1 MSKRQSD
8 FSGLKNVDDLNSDD
22 LLRLDGYL
30 QSRLPNFEGIN
41 SIKQFKG
48 GQSNPTFLI
57 KSVNKNYVLR
67 RKPPGNL
74 LKSAH
79 AVDREYKIIKALKK
93 VNFPVPET
101 HILCTDESVIGTIFY
116 VMEFLQGRI
125 FWDADMPDCTI
136 KERSEI
142 YDDLSKN
149 LAVLHNLDYE
159 SLGLSDFGVPGN
171 YFVRQISRWSKQYRY
186 SETKK
191 IKEMDKLIKWLPQN
205 IPDNDESSIVHGD
218 YRLDNVIVH
227 PTEPKIIGILDWELS
242 TIGHPLGDFT
252 YNLLSWQMPD
262 IGIGSGGLFGQN
274 IKELGIPSEEEYID
288 SYCERR
294 GVSRGLE
301 DREFYSA
308 YNFFRLAAI
317 LQGIAGRIRDGTAS
331 NAKAKSLIKAIDPL
345 AEIGWDYALKSGR

>member
-8 FSGLKNVDDLNSDD
+8 FSGLKNADDLNSDD

-101 HILCTDESVIGTIFY
+101 HILCTDDSVIGTIFY

-125 FWDADMPDCTI
+125 FWDADMPECTI

-142 YDDLSKN
+142 YDDLNKN

-159 SLGLSDFGVPGN
+159 SLGLCDFGVPGN
-171 YFVRQISRWSKQYRY
+171 YFARQISRWSKQYRY

-191 IKEMDKLIKWLPQN
+191 IKEMDKLIEWLPQN

-274 IKELGIPSEEEYID
+274 IKELGIPSEEEYIN
-288 SYCERR
+288 SYCERT
-294 GVSRGLE
+294 GLSCGIE

-317 LQGIAGRIRDGTAS
+317 LQGIAGRVRDGTAS
-331 NAKAKSLIKAIDPL
+331 NAKAKSLIKAIEPL
-345 AEIGWDYALKSGR
+345 ADIGWSYALKSGH

>member
-8 FSGLKNVDDLNSDD
+8 FSGLKTADDLNAND

-67 RKPPGNL
+67 RKPTGNL

-101 HILCTDESVIGTIFY
+101 HILCTDESVIGSIFY

-142 YDDLSKN
+142 YDDLNKN

-171 YFVRQISRWSKQYRY
+171 YFARQISRWSKQYRY

-191 IKEMDKLIKWLPQN
+191 IKEMDKLIEWLPQN

-274 IKELGIPSEEEYID
+274 IKELGIPSEEEYIN
-288 SYCERR
+288 SYCERT
-294 GVSRGLE
+294 GLSCGIE

-317 LQGIAGRIRDGTAS
+317 LQGIAGRVRDGTAS
-331 NAKAKSLIKAIDPL
+331 NAKAKSLIKAIEPL
-345 AEIGWDYALKSGR
+345 ADIGWSYALKSGH

>member
-93 VNFPVPET
+93 VHFPVPET

-136 KERSEI
+136 QERSEI
-142 YDDLSKN
+142 YDDLNKN

-171 YFVRQISRWSKQYRY
+171 YFARQISRWSKQYRY

-191 IKEMDKLIKWLPQN
+191 IKEMDKLIEWLSQN

-331 NAKAKSLIKAIDPL
+331 NAKAKSLIKAIEPL
-345 AEIGWDYALKSGR
+345 ADIGWGYALKSGR

>member
-8 FSGLKNVDDLNSDD
+8 FSGLKNADDLNSDD
-22 LLRLDGYL
+22 LLSLDGYL

-142 YDDLSKN
+142 YDDLNKN

-171 YFVRQISRWSKQYRY
+171 YFARQISRWTKQYRY
-186 SETKK
+186 SEQKK
-191 IKEMDKLIKWLPQN
+191 IKEMDKWIEWIPQN

-218 YRLDNVIVH
+218 YRMDNVIVH

-274 IKELGIPSEEEYID
+274 IKELGIPSEEEYIN
-288 SYCERR
+288 SYCERT
-294 GVSRGLE
+294 GLSCGLE

-317 LQGIAGRIRDGTAS
+317 LQGIAGRVRDGTAS
-331 NAKAKSLIKAIDPL
+331 NAMAKSLIKAIEPL
-345 AEIGWDYALKSGR
+345 AEIGWGYALKSGR

>member
-8 FSGLKNVDDLNSDD
+8 FSGLKNADDLNSDD

-30 QSRLPNFEGIN
+30 QSRLPNFEGIS

-101 HILCTDESVIGTIFY
+101 HILCTDDSVIGTIFY

-125 FWDADMPDCTI
+125 FWDADMPECTI

-142 YDDLSKN
+142 YDDLNKN

-171 YFVRQISRWSKQYRY
+171 YFARQISRWSKQYRY

-191 IKEMDKLIKWLPQN
+191 IKEMDKLIEWLPQN

-218 YRLDNVIVH
+218 YRMDNVIVH

-274 IKELGIPSEEEYID
+274 IKELGIPSEEEYIN
-288 SYCERR
+288 SYCERT
-294 GVSRGLE
+294 GLSCGIE

-317 LQGIAGRIRDGTAS
+317 LQGIAGRVRDGTAS
-331 NAKAKSLIKAIDPL
+331 NAKAKSLIKAIEPL
-345 AEIGWDYALKSGR
+345 ADIGWSYALKSGH

>member
-93 VNFPVPET
+93 VHFPVPET

-136 KERSEI
+136 QERSEI
-142 YDDLSKN
+142 YDDLNKN

-171 YFVRQISRWSKQYRY
+171 YFARQISRWSKQYRY

-191 IKEMDKLIKWLPQN
+191 IKEMDKLIEWLPQN

-331 NAKAKSLIKAIDPL
+331 NAKAKSLIKAIEPL
-345 AEIGWDYALKSGR
+345 AEIGWGYALKSGR

>member
-142 YDDLSKN
+142 YDDLNKN

-171 YFVRQISRWSKQYRY
+171 YFARQISRWSKQYRY

-191 IKEMDKLIKWLPQN
+191 IKEMDKLIEWLPQN

-331 NAKAKSLIKAIDPL
+331 NAKAKSLIKAIEPL
-345 AEIGWDYALKSGR
+345 AEIGWGYALKTGR

>member
-8 FSGLKNVDDLNSDD
+8 FSGLKNADDLNSDD

-30 QSRLPNFEGIN
+30 QSRLPNFEGIS

-142 YDDLSKN
+142 YDDLNKN
-149 LAVLHNLDYE
+149 LAVMHNLDYE

-171 YFVRQISRWSKQYRY
+171 YFARQISRWSKQYRY

-191 IKEMDKLIKWLPQN
+191 IKEMDKLIEWLSQN

-274 IKELGIPSEEEYID
+274 IKELGIPSEEEYIN
-288 SYCERR
+288 SYCERT
-294 GVSRGLE
+294 GLSCGIE

-317 LQGIAGRIRDGTAS
+317 LQGIAGRVRDGTAS
-331 NAKAKSLIKAIDPL
+331 NAKAKSLIKAIEPL
-345 AEIGWDYALKSGR
+345 ADIGWSYALKSGH

>member
-93 VNFPVPET
+93 VHFPVPET

-142 YDDLSKN
+142 YDDLNKN

-191 IKEMDKLIKWLPQN
+191 IKEMDKLIEWLPQN

-294 GVSRGLE
+294 GVLRGLE

-331 NAKAKSLIKAIDPL
+331 NAKAKSLIKAIEPL
-345 AEIGWDYALKSGR
+345 AEIGWGYALKSGR

>member
-30 QSRLPNFEGIN
+30 QSRLPNFVGIN

-136 KERSEI
+136 EERSEI
-142 YDDLSKN
+142 YDDLNKN

-171 YFVRQISRWSKQYRY
+171 YFARQISRWSKQYRY

-191 IKEMDKLIKWLPQN
+191 IKEMDKLIEWLPQN

-331 NAKAKSLIKAIDPL
+331 NAKAKSLIKAIEPL
-345 AEIGWDYALKSGR
+345 AEIGWGYALKSGR

>member
-93 VNFPVPET
+93 VHFPVPET

-136 KERSEI
+136 QERSEI
-142 YDDLSKN
+142 YDDLNKN

-171 YFVRQISRWSKQYRY
+171 YFARQISRWSKQYRY

-191 IKEMDKLIKWLPQN
+191 IKEMDKLIEWLPQN

-331 NAKAKSLIKAIDPL
+331 NAKAKSLIKAIEPL
-345 AEIGWDYALKSGR
+345 ADIGWGYALKSGR

>member
-8 FSGLKNVDDLNSDD
+8 FSGLKNADDLNSDD

-93 VNFPVPET
+93 VHFPVPET

-142 YDDLSKN
+142 YGDLNKN

-171 YFVRQISRWSKQYRY
+171 YFARQISRWSKQYRY

-191 IKEMDKLIKWLPQN
+191 IKEMDKLIEWLPQN

-331 NAKAKSLIKAIDPL
+331 NAKAKSLIKAIEPL
-345 AEIGWDYALKSGR
+345 AEIGWGYALKSGR

>member
-22 LLRLDGYL
+22 LLGLDGYL

-93 VNFPVPET
+93 VHFPVPET

-136 KERSEI
+136 EERSEI
-142 YDDLSKN
+142 YDDLNKN

-171 YFVRQISRWSKQYRY
+171 YFARQISRWSKQYRY

-191 IKEMDKLIKWLPQN
+191 IKEMDKLIEWLPQN

-274 IKELGIPSEEEYID
+274 IKELGIPSEEEYIN
-288 SYCERR
+288 SYCERT
-294 GVSRGLE
+294 GLSCGIE

-331 NAKAKSLIKAIDPL
+331 NAKAKSLIKAIEPL
-345 AEIGWDYALKSGR
+345 ADIGWGYALKSGR

>member
-8 FSGLKNVDDLNSDD
+8 FSGLKNVDDLNADD

-30 QSRLPNFEGIN
+30 QSGLPNFAGIN

-79 AVDREYKIIKALKK
+79 AIDREYKIIKALKK

-142 YDDLSKN
+142 YDDLNKN

-159 SLGLSDFGVPGN
+159 SLGLCDFGVPGN
-171 YFVRQISRWSKQYRY
+171 YFARQISRWSKQYRY

-191 IKEMDKLIKWLPQN
+191 IKEMDKLIEWLPQN

-301 DREFYSA
+301 DRDFYSA

-331 NAKAKSLIKAIDPL
+331 NAKAKSLIKAIEPL
-345 AEIGWDYALKSGR
+345 AEIGLGYALKSGR

>member
-22 LLRLDGYL
+22 LLGLDGYL

-93 VNFPVPET
+93 VHFPVPET

-142 YDDLSKN
+142 YDDLNKN

-171 YFVRQISRWSKQYRY
+171 YFARQISRWSKQYRY

-191 IKEMDKLIKWLPQN
+191 IKEMDKLIEWLPQN

-331 NAKAKSLIKAIDPL
+331 NAKAKSLIKAIEPL
-345 AEIGWDYALKSGR
+345 AEIGWGYALKSGR

>member
-8 FSGLKNVDDLNSDD
+8 FSGLKNADDLNADD

-30 QSRLPNFEGIN
+30 QSKLPNFEGIN

-142 YDDLSKN
+142 YDDLNKN
-149 LAVLHNLDYE
+149 LAVMHNLDYE

-171 YFVRQISRWSKQYRY
+171 YFARQISRWSKQYRY
-186 SETKK
+186 SETK
-191 IKEMDKLIKWLPQN
+191 
-205 IPDNDESSIVHGD
+205 
-218 YRLDNVIVH
+218 
-227 PTEPKIIGILDWELS
+227 
-242 TIGHPLGDFT
+242 
-252 YNLLSWQMPD
+252 
-262 IGIGSGGLFGQN
+262 
-274 IKELGIPSEEEYID
+274 
-288 SYCERR
+288 
-294 GVSRGLE
+294 
-301 DREFYSA
+301 
-308 YNFFRLAAI
+308 
-317 LQGIAGRIRDGTAS
+317 
-331 NAKAKSLIKAIDPL
+331 
-345 AEIGWDYALKSGR
+345 

>member
-1 MSKRQSD
+1 
-8 FSGLKNVDDLNSDD
+8 
-22 LLRLDGYL
+22 
-30 QSRLPNFEGIN
+30 
-41 SIKQFKG
+41 
-48 GQSNPTFLI
+48 
-57 KSVNKNYVLR
+57 
-67 RKPPGNL
+67 
-74 LKSAH
+74 
-79 AVDREYKIIKALKK
+79 
-93 VNFPVPET
+93 
-101 HILCTDESVIGTIFY
+101 
-116 VMEFLQGRI
+116 
-125 FWDADMPDCTI
+125 MPDCTI
-136 KERSEI
+136 QERSEI
-142 YDDLSKN
+142 YDDLNKN

-171 YFVRQISRWSKQYRY
+171 YFARQISRWSKQYRY

-191 IKEMDKLIKWLPQN
+191 IKEMDKLIEWLPQN

-262 IGIGSGGLFGQN
+262 IGIGSGGLFGKN
-274 IKELGIPSEEEYID
+274 IKELGIPSEEEYINR
-288 SYCERR
+288 YCERT
-294 GVSRGLE
+294 GISHGLE

-331 NAKAKSLIKAIDPL
+331 NAKAKSLIKAIEPL
-345 AEIGWDYALKSGR
+345 AEIGWNYALKSGH

>member
-1 MSKRQSD
+1 MSKKQSD
-8 FSGLKNVDDLNSDD
+8 FSGLKNADDLNSDE
-22 LLRLDGYL
+22 LLRLESYL

-57 KSVNKNYVLR
+57 KSADKSYVLR

-93 VNFPVPET
+93 VNFPVPKT
-101 HILCTDESVIGTIFY
+101 YILCEDKSVIGTIFY

-125 FWDADMPDCTI
+125 FWDADMPDCSV

-142 YDDLSKN
+142 YDDLNKN
-149 LAVLHNLDYE
+149 MAVLHNLDYE
-159 SLGLSDFGVPGN
+159 NLGLSDFGVSGN
-171 YFVRQISRWSKQYRY
+171 YFARQISRWSKQYQY

-191 IKEMDKLIKWLPQN
+191 IKEMDKLIEWLPQN
-205 IPDNDESSIVHGD
+205 IPENDESTIVHGD

-227 PTEPKIIGILDWELS
+227 PSKPKIIGILDWELS

-262 IGIGSGGLFGQN
+262 IGIGSGGLFGKN
-274 IKELGIPSEEEYID
+274 IKELGIPSEEEYINR
-288 SYCERR
+288 YCERT
-294 GVSRGLE
+294 GISHGLE

-331 NAKAKSLIKAIDPL
+331 NVRAKSLIKAIEPL
-345 AEIGWDYALKSGR
+345 ADIGWSYALKSGH

>member
-22 LLRLDGYL
+22 LLGLDGYL

-93 VNFPVPET
+93 VHFPVPET

-136 KERSEI
+136 QERSEI
-142 YDDLSKN
+142 YDDLNKN

-171 YFVRQISRWSKQYRY
+171 YFARQISRWSKQYRY

-191 IKEMDKLIKWLPQN
+191 IKEMDKLIEWLPQN

-317 LQGIAGRIRDGTAS
+317 LQGIAGRVRDGTAS
-331 NAKAKSLIKAIDPL
+331 NAKAKSLIKAIEPL
-345 AEIGWDYALKSGR
+345 ADIGWSYALKSGH

>member
-1 MSKRQSD
+1 
-8 FSGLKNVDDLNSDD
+8 
-22 LLRLDGYL
+22 
-30 QSRLPNFEGIN
+30 
-41 SIKQFKG
+41 
-48 GQSNPTFLI
+48 
-57 KSVNKNYVLR
+57 
-67 RKPPGNL
+67 
-74 LKSAH
+74 
-79 AVDREYKIIKALKK
+79 
-93 VNFPVPET
+93 
-101 HILCTDESVIGTIFY
+101 
-116 VMEFLQGRI
+116 MEFLQGRI

-142 YDDLSKN
+142 YDDLNKN

-171 YFVRQISRWSKQYRY
+171 YFARQISRWSKQYRY

-191 IKEMDKLIKWLPQN
+191 IKEMDKLIEWLPQN

-317 LQGIAGRIRDGTAS
+317 LQGIAGRVRDGTAS
-331 NAKAKSLIKAIDPL
+331 NAMAKSLIKAIEPL
-345 AEIGWDYALKSGR
+345 AEIGWGYALKSGR

>member
-1 MSKRQSD
+1 MLTSKNLIDLEYKYGAHNYHPLPVVLEKGSGIFLWDVEGKKYYD
-8 FSGLKNVDDLNSDD
+8 FLSAYSA
-22 LLRLDGYL
+22 
-30 QSRLPNFEGIN
+30 
-41 SIKQFKG
+41 
-48 GQSNPTFLI
+48 
-57 KSVNKNYVLR
+57 VNQGHCH
-67 RKPPGNL
+67 P
-74 LKSAH
+74 
-79 AVDREYKIIKALKK
+79 KIIKALKK
-93 VNFPVPET
+93 DHFPVPET

-142 YDDLSKN
+142 YDDLNKN

-159 SLGLSDFGVPGN
+159 SLGLCDFGVPGN
-171 YFVRQISRWSKQYRY
+171 YFARQISRWSKQYRY

-191 IKEMDKLIKWLPQN
+191 IKEMDKLIEWLPQN

-274 IKELGIPSEEEYID
+274 IKELGIPSEEKYID

-301 DREFYSA
+301 EREFYSA

-331 NAKAKSLIKAIDPL
+331 NAKAKSLIKAIAVSYTHMTLPTIIL
-345 AEIGWDYALKSGR
+345 V

>member
-8 FSGLKNVDDLNSDD
+8 FSGLKNADDLNSDD

-93 VNFPVPET
+93 VHFPVPET

-142 YDDLSKN
+142 YDDLNKN

-171 YFVRQISRWSKQYRY
+171 YFARQISRWSKQYRY

-191 IKEMDKLIKWLPQN
+191 IKEMDKLIEWLPQN
-205 IPDNDESSIVHGD
+205 IPDNDESSILLAAFNCGP
-218 YRLDNVIVH
+218 IIK
-227 PTEPKIIGILDWELS
+227 PKSDAVGVESFLELS
-242 TIGHPLGDFT
+242 NIF
-252 YNLLSWQMPD
+252 D
-262 IGIGSGGLFGQN
+262 IFLFSLFFISSN
-274 IKELGIPSEEEYID
+274 PFLTNNRLYSISSTTSHTVPRATK
-288 SYCERR
+288 
-294 GVSRGLE
+294 SR
-301 DREFYSA
+301 
-308 YNFFRLAAI
+308 
-317 LQGIAGRIRDGTAS
+317 
-331 NAKAKSLIKAIDPL
+331 
-345 AEIGWDYALKSGR
+345 

>member
-93 VNFPVPET
+93 VHFPVPET

-136 KERSEI
+136 EERSEI
-142 YDDLSKN
+142 YDDLNKN

-171 YFVRQISRWSKQYRY
+171 YFARQISRWSKQYRY

-191 IKEMDKLIKWLPQN
+191 IKEMDKLIEWLPQN

-331 NAKAKSLIKAIDPL
+331 NAKAKSLIKAIEPL
-345 AEIGWDYALKSGR
+345 AEIGWGYALKSGR

>member
-30 QSRLPNFEGIN
+30 QSRLPNFEGIS

-142 YDDLSKN
+142 YDDLNKN

-171 YFVRQISRWSKQYRY
+171 YFARQISRWSKQYRY

-191 IKEMDKLIKWLPQN
+191 IKEMDKLIEWLSQN

-262 IGIGSGGLFGQN
+262 IGIGSGGLYGQN
-274 IKELGIPSEEEYID
+274 IKELGIPSEEEYIN
-288 SYCERR
+288 SYCERT
-294 GVSRGLE
+294 GLSCGIE

-331 NAKAKSLIKAIDPL
+331 NAKAKSLIKAIEPL
-345 AEIGWDYALKSGR
+345 ADIGWGYALKSGR

>member
-1 MSKRQSD
+1 
-8 FSGLKNVDDLNSDD
+8 
-22 LLRLDGYL
+22 
-30 QSRLPNFEGIN
+30 
-41 SIKQFKG
+41 
-48 GQSNPTFLI
+48 
-57 KSVNKNYVLR
+57 
-67 RKPPGNL
+67 
-74 LKSAH
+74 
-79 AVDREYKIIKALKK
+79 
-93 VNFPVPET
+93 
-101 HILCTDESVIGTIFY
+101 
-116 VMEFLQGRI
+116 MEFLQGRI

-142 YDDLSKN
+142 YDDLNKN

-171 YFVRQISRWSKQYRY
+171 YFARQISRWSKQYRY

-191 IKEMDKLIKWLPQN
+191 IKEMDKLIEWLPQN

-301 DREFYSA
+301 EREFYSA

-331 NAKAKSLIKAIDPL
+331 NAKAKSLIKAIEPL
-345 AEIGWDYALKSGR
+345 AEIGWGYALKSGR